1 MLEAARRYEGAA
13 EFWPSYLRGQ
23 AYLRQKAGREA
34 ATEFRKII
42 DNRGQAP
49 LSTLY
54 PLAQLGLA
62 RASALAGDTAGA
74 RTAYQNFLALWK
86 DADADIA
93 VRQEAQQEYR
103 ETRVA
108 VHTNETSPSGER
120 FAHRHS
126 EAALCSDP
134 KRPTWLAPMV

>member
-1 MLEAARRYEGAA
+1 MADERVTDRRFQAAVTSQLRI
-13 EFWPSYLRGQ
+13 PSIT
-23 AYLRQKAGREA
+23 GREA

-42 DNRGQAP
+42 DNRGHAP

-86 DADADIA
+86 DADANIA
-93 VRQEAQQEYR
+93 VRQEAQHEYQKL
-103 ETRVA
+103 E
-108 VHTNETSPSGER
+108 
-120 FAHRHS
+120 
-126 EAALCSDP
+126 
-134 KRPTWLAPMV
+134 